1 MDSNL
6 RPSIGV
12 LGHIHSTRPTTT
24 AFKTLSTS
32 SSQVGDSYFS
42 KTSSSTE
49 NTNLRSVPI
58 VLQTRLLCLRFKVRM
73 VIIRIQVWKR
83 VVNMRLRTYR
93 YRA

>member
-32 SSQVGDSYFS
+32 SS
-42 KTSSSTE
+42 K
-49 NTNLRSVPI
+49 
-58 VLQTRLLCLRFKVRM
+58 
-73 VIIRIQVWKR
+73 
-83 VVNMRLRTYR
+83 
-93 YRA
+93 